1 MEAGQGFAA
10 AFGSV
15 VFCFGAEPSWSFV
28 LPGSWSA
35 AGAGKDFGEGLGG
48 CTTASRAPCC
58 AFRDLVVGDLCLA
71 GDRRAQ
77 GLGTGLVFLPGWL

>member
-10 AFGSV
+10 GFGSV

-35 AGAGKDFGEGLGG
+35 AGAGKDLHDGF
-48 CTTASRAPCC
+48 ASRAPCC

-77 GLGTGLVFLPGWL
+77 GLGTGLVFLPGLL